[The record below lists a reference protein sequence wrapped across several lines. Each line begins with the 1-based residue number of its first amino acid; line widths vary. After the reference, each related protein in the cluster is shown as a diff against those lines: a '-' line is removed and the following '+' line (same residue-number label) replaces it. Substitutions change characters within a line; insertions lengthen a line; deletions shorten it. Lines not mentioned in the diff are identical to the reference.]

1 MAELA
6 VLGSPGPFKAKKK
19 DPEKMLAD
27 FELYVKAIKN
37 LMVLTDNADA
47 TDAKKKALMQSVGGP
62 DMIWLWDYM
71 GKVLEGDT
79 YQQAIDKVRVAITG
93 QTNQAVMK
101 YKLFQGMPQEDQA
114 FSSWWSKVKEQADKC
129 DFTGYNQKEAARD
142 AILFQTSNTK
152 LRKRILAE
160 DQDLEAVVK
169 LGLAYEQSNTKA
181 KAMGSN
187 DAEGDRIQRLEE
199 EVARFKLKE
208 KKSTKSGQVA
218 GHKKGQLTS
227 RCPTCPDGKR
237 HEGRECFGKKS
248 KECHDCKEPGHFKGA
263 PACKKKKKV
272 RKLKEK
278 KSDAEETE
286 AELSTTDNESIGRVV
301 EAKGETVAFS
311 KESGIKDP
319 MVKVSLKP
327 RLGAASRQVRWL
339 ADSGVR
345 RTLLA
350 EPEWMALK
358 KANPGTRL
366 KKNEVSFTPYGTKYK
381 LPVLGRAKV
390 VMTNLKG
397 MKINSMVYVV
407 KGQKESL
414 LGQSD
419 GVRLGILSI
428 NPEGSKPGELVHKMT
443 MVKKEPVKKTG
454 MVSGGET
461 QVQIEAKMS
470 KLLGEFKPLFE
481 GIGKA
486 RIAPIH
492 IYTKKG
498 RKPVA
503 QKQRTVAHH
512 YLEPLRKHL
521 DELLTGDVIEGPLG
535 SEHASG
541 WVSNV
546 VITGKKYDA
555 GASEEERSKIRV
567 NLDMRLMADVIQTP
581 HFPIPTPEQ
590 LRPRFKGSDRFSILD
605 LNHAFHQLEID
616 EESRKLFV
624 FTTPF
629 GLYRYKRLV
638 MGTPPASAEC
648 HSKIEEML
656 KGLEG
661 VVQIKDDLVIYGEGK
676 QHDERLR
683 RVLQRCMEFGL
694 TFRKEKCKLGQP
706 EVLWFGNV
714 FSKQGMSPDPS
725 KVAIIK
731 EWPAPK
737 DKSEVKSFLQTVQ
750 FCSGFMRPESGETYS
765 DVTKPLRELTNHGKR
780 FKWTAEC
787 NKSFNKLKELLCSDT
802 VLMSYD
808 PQRFTRLYV
817 DHGPEG
823 VASTVTQRYD
833 VPGKTEP
840 EYRPVAYKSRSL
852 KPAEKGYSKVEGES
866 LGILSG
872 CMENK
877 QYLYGTKF
885 EVVVDHK
892 PLVPL
897 YNSPGRPSPVRVDRH
912 RSKLRGFNFRVR
924 YEPGRA
930 TPSDY
935 GSRHPAPDR
944 HHTKQE
950 REELGIEDED
960 EDLEF
965 SINRVIEDQMPD
977 AVTME
982 TLQKAIKD
990 DRVLSTV
997 VEDVMLGKMSASTR
1011 ESPYKEVF
1019 EELTVAD
1026 GVLLKG
1032 DRLVVPP
1039 SLQPMVIALSH
1050 EGHGLGET
1058 RTISLLRERVWFPRL
1073 SRMVKEYVSTCTSC
1087 AAAVPGNVPSPI
1099 KSGEMPEKPWQTVA
1113 ADFKGPIGGP
1123 RGYYFH
1129 LVIDLYSRWPEVS
1142 MVKNTSFE
1150 KLKPALDKVW
1160 SRQGIPEEVI
1170 HDGGSPYQ
1178 SRDWRKYAK
1187 RTGFKSVKC
1196 TPEHPQANGLAEKFM
1211 STIVKV
1217 THAALA
1223 EKKDPKEE
1231 LQKFL
1236 MMYRA
1241 TPHSSTG
1248 KSPSELLLN
1257 RKIRIKV
1264 PGIIKEPQAKEHKEA
1279 KEKHKE
1285 ERRKQKEYA
1294 DRHRR
1299 AKKKRVLVGDEV
1311 LLKQTKT
1318 TTKPPWNPQP
1328 LKVVKVKGTQVT
1340 ARHGQFERTR
1350 NIEKFK
1356 ILRKRPEAL
1365 RVGKT
1370 AKRRVKIDTDDED
1383 DDWLVGYGQHRQE
1396 VHAAADQEEQGQEQA
1411 AHPDDEDDAEDSE
1424 EEELN
1429 MPAQL
1434 QEEVAAQLRN
1444 PAVSA
1449 SGRIRKAPMRYG
1461 IDPVEQERAAGDDN
1475 KELQLND
1482 STMSQRTLT
1491 PAASPGREAMED
1503 ENLSNGFLGS
1513 VLPEQPRAATLS
1525 APAPTPTL
1533 GAAALAWV
1541 QGLPLTGN
1549 PHVPLPHTNCSLL
1562 MSNLEPLQQRPLSPT
1577 VVPLTS
1583 LDRDGLWLPMEDVQP
1598 GRTAKERAQN
1608 VVERHRHWSTGGE
1621 GTPRHWRFDT
1631 WDPNKQGDKA
1641 QTDMRKQKD
1650 TS

>member
-350 EPEWMALK
+350 EPEWLALK

-443 MVKKEPVKKTG
+443 VVKKEPVKKTG
-454 MVSGGET
+454 IISGGET
-461 QVQIEAKMS
+461 QMQIEAKMS

-1123 RGYYFH
+1123 KGYYFH

-1340 ARHGQFERTR
+1340 AKHGQFERTR

-1461 IDPVEQERAAGDDN
+1461 IDPVEQERAVCDN
-1475 KELQLND
+1475 NEELQLND
-1482 STMSQRTLT
+1482 SVLTQRTLT
-1491 PAASPGREAMED
+1491 PAASPRREVAMGERD
-1503 ENLSNGFLGS
+1503 HRPDQVGYPLHQ
-1513 VLPEQPRAATLS
+1513 V
-1525 APAPTPTL
+1525 
-1533 GAAALAWV
+1533 AALADS
-1541 QGLPLTGN
+1541 PLN
-1549 PHVPLPHTNCSLL
+1549 D
-1562 MSNLEPLQQRPLSPT
+1562 QDSP
-1577 VVPLTS
+1577 
-1583 LDRDGLWLPMEDVQP
+1583 WLPVEDVQA
-1598 GRTAKERAQN
+1598 GRTARERAQD
-1608 VVERHRHWSTGGE
+1608 VLERHRHWSTGGE
-1621 GTPRHWRFDT
+1621 GIPKHWRFSI
-1631 WDPNKQGDKA
+1631 WDPNKQGEKA
-1641 QTDMRKQKD
+1641 PTDMRKQNG